1 VSGIERRKYRR
12 AVIITEVEIVAGGEK
27 LLAPTRDISIGGLFL
42 QSTTVPPAD
51 TQVRV
56 QFHLEPGKPP
66 VEALARI
73 AYIVPGRGA
82 GVEFTEL
89 SAENLSRIESFV
101 ASAAAAP
108 LPTDQLPSI

>member
-1 VSGIERRKYRR
+1 MSGIERRKYRR
-12 AVIITEVEIVAGGEK
+12 AIIITEVEIVAGGEK

-42 QSTTVPPAD
+42 QTTTIPPAD
-51 TQVRV
+51 TQVRL
-56 QFHLEPGKPP
+56 QFHLEPEKPP
-66 VEALARI
+66 IETVGRI

-89 SAENLSRIESFV
+89 SAEDRGRIEWFV
-101 ASAAAAP
+101 ASAPTAP